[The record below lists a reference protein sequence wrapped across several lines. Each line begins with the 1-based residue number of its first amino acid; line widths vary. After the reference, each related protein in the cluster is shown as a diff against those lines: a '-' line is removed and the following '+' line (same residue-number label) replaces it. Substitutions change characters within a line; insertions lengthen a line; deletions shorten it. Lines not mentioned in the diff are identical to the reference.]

1 MVSIGQTINV
11 GASALAF
18 AALEKSD
25 TLNRFVNW
33 ISGGTVNRNTLAQG
47 ILHKAVELGTDF
59 ALQQKTLGE
68 RGATLLPLA
77 RGALLSTT
85 IWRA

>member
-1 MVSIGQTINV
+1 MVSISQTIGL

-18 AALEKSD
+18 SALEKSD

-47 ILHKAVELGTDF
+47 ILHKAIELGTEF
-59 ALQQKTLGE
+59 ALQKKRWGSVVPRCYRWPGVLS
-68 RGATLLPLA
+68 
-77 RGALLSTT
+77 STT
-85 IWRA
+85 IWSA